1 VAVSCY
7 DRAVALLAGRSHFRR
22 ELEAKLAQRGYAEDE
37 VTEAMD
43 RLAARGFLDDRRT
56 AEQFVAERLARG
68 PRGRARLVA
77 ELSRRGLDGDQARSV
92 LDAALPEDDSAA
104 AREAMA
110 AWERRGGKDAAAL
123 ARHLAR
129 KGFSGRAIVAVLHG
143 RPDAPDELSEIGEIE
158 E

>member
-22 ELEAKLAQRGYAEDE
+22 ELEAKLVQRGYAEDE
-37 VTEAMD
+37 VTVALD

-77 ELSRRGLDGDQARSV
+77 ELSRRGLDDDQARAV
-92 LDAALPEDDSAA
+92 LEDDSAA
-104 AREAMA
+104 AREATA